1 MVSRPMQRHPFTG
14 TAVRGTSS
22 EGEAT
27 GYEGELGVDGV
38 WEMLTELARQA
49 SAGSPQDFQSPA
61 RVSAAAAELL
71 DLMLPLCVG
80 ERASTLV
87 VAHLGQ
93 SLDGRVA
100 TPTGASQFITG
111 QEDLCHTHRLRAL
124 CDVVL
129 VGAQT
134 VAHDD
139 PRLTT
144 RLVQGRSPVRAVL
157 DPRGRLD
164 PGHKV
169 FCDGAVET
177 LWVVGRASCVKR
189 PAAHVQVVQIHTEGT
204 SLDLRELLACLRQ
217 RGLPRVFVEGG
228 GVTVSR
234 FIAEKLLD
242 RLHLAVAPRIIGSG
256 VPALCLPPVDQL
268 CEIPPV
274 ESRRFHLGQD
284 TLFDCNLRPA

>member
-1 MVSRPMQRHPFTG
+1 MQRNPFTG
-14 TAVRGTSS
+14 MAVPGASP
-22 EGEAT
+22 EQEAT
-27 GYEGELGVDGV
+27 GGEDELDVDRA
-38 WEMLTELARQA
+38 WEMLTAMARGA
-49 SAGSPQDFQSPA
+49 SAGRPQTFHPPA
-61 RVSAAAAELL
+61 RISEAAAQLL
-71 DLMLPLCVG
+71 DLMLPLCLG
-80 ERASTLV
+80 DRASRLV

-93 SLDGRVA
+93 TLDGRVA

-134 VAHDD
+134 VFHDD

-144 RLVQGRSPVRAVL
+144 RLVKGRSPVRAVL
-157 DPRGRLD
+157 DPRARLSST
-164 PGHKV
+164 HKV

-177 LWVVGRASCVKR
+177 LWIVGRDDRQVQR
-189 PAAHVQVVQIHTEGT
+189 PAAHVQVLRIRSEGGL
-204 SLDLRELLACLRQ
+204 LDLKELLSCLRQ
-217 RGLPRVFVEGG
+217 RGLARVFVEGG

-256 VPALCLPPVDQL
+256 VPALSLPPVDQL
-268 CEIPPV
+268 CEILPV
-274 ESRRFHLGQD
+274 ESRRFDLGQD
-284 TLFDCNLRPA
+284 TLFDCNLRPE